1 MTKWE
6 RDKLCLS
13 EWKHNCVYW
22 YESEIGQLHHL
33 REKDKKQCI
42 LPSWRPRAPHH
53 LACEQDYS
61 SESLCCKANKQQSL
75 KKSAYKISLHINP
88 FYFPH
93 YDANA
98 KQRACMSRPLFFSFQ
113 SFKNSETE
121 TWISHWLLWPVSAF
135 SICQV
140 LTV

>member
-33 REKDKKQCI
+33 REKDKKTV
-42 LPSWRPRAPHH
+42 H
-53 LACEQDYS
+53 LTVVKAKS
-61 SESLCCKANKQQSL
+61 SSSFSLWTGLFFWKSMLQSNKQQSL

>member
-1 MTKWE
+1 MRE
-6 RDKLCLS
+6 RQTVFVRMKTQLCVLIWVWDRSTAPS
-13 EWKHNCVYW
+13 ERERQKTVHLTVVKAKSSSSFSLWTGLFFWK
-22 YESEIGQLHHL
+22 SMLQ
-33 REKDKKQCI
+33 
-42 LPSWRPRAPHH
+42 S
-53 LACEQDYS
+53 
-61 SESLCCKANKQQSL
+61 NKQQSL